1 VETAKEDLSMQFS
14 TSSATP
20 GRNLGMDLVRVT
32 EAAALAGARWLGRG
46 DKEGADQAAVD
57 AMRAM
62 LAGVDMDGIVVI
74 GEGEKDEAPMLFNGE
89 RVGNGN
95 PPLVDVA
102 VDPIDGTTL
111 TSKGQSNALAVLA
124 AADRGSMF
132 NPGPCFYM
140 DKIVAGPEAAARI
153 DIDAPVA
160 ENLRRV
166 AKAKGV
172 AIADLTVVII
182 DRPRHEGIV
191 RQVREAGARIK
202 LISDG
207 DVAGAI
213 AAARDGTGDDLLL
226 GIGGSPE
233 GVITA
238 CAIKCLG
245 GEIQGRLHPR
255 NDEERQ
261 AAIDAGYD
269 LDRVLT
275 TNDLVAGD
283 AIFAATGISD
293 GDLLQGVRYRG
304 EAATTQSI
312 VMRSR
317 SRTVRLI
324 TAEHHWEKVERL
336 SVS

>member
-1 VETAKEDLSMQFS
+1 METTIEAG
-14 TSSATP
+14 SAAGSIPTTN
-20 GRNLGMDLVRVT
+20 RNLGMELVRVT

-46 DKEGADQAAVD
+46 DKEAADQAAVD
-57 AMRAM
+57 AMRSM
-62 LAGVDMDGIVVI
+62 LADVDMDGIVVI

-89 RVGNGN
+89 RVGNGR

-111 TSKGQSNALAVLA
+111 TSKGMSNALAVLA
-124 AADRGSMF
+124 VADRGSMF
-132 NPGPCFYM
+132 DPGPCFYM
-140 DKIVAGPEAAARI
+140 DKIVTGPEAASRI

-166 AKAKGV
+166 AKAKGAAV
-172 AIADLTVVII
+172 ADLTVVVI
-182 DRPRHEGIV
+182 DRPRHARIV
-191 RQVREAGARIK
+191 KEIREAGARIK

-233 GVITA
+233 GIITA

-255 NDEERQ
+255 NDEERE
-261 AAIDAGYD
+261 AAIAAGYD
-269 LDRVLT
+269 LTRVLT
-275 TNDLVAGD
+275 TDDLVSGD
-283 AIFAATGISD
+283 AVFVATGISD

-304 EAATTQSI
+304 EGATTQSI

-324 TAEHHWEKVERL
+324 TAEHHWNKIERMSGL
-336 SVS
+336 